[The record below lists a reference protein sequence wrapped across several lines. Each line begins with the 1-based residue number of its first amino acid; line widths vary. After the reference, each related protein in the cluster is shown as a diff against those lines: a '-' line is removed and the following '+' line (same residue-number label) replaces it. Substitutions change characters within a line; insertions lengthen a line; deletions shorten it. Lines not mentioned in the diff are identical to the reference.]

1 MLIENAN
8 YNPQFIF
15 KNKHFNTIYRT
26 VFQQTIINYNRKR
39 IETEDR
45 DFLDLDFSIV
55 GSKKVVL
62 IIHGLEGSSNST
74 YVQSLALVLNTNN
87 FDTVSINLRGC
98 SGEANRLLSSYHSGK
113 TDDLDT
119 VFHYLKQHCSYEE
132 FYLVGYSLGGNM
144 ALKYTGEKGSAISN
158 EIKKTVGVSVP
169 CDLKGSSE
177 SLSSF
182 WNKIYMQRF
191 LVTLKQKVLDKSK
204 EFPDSFIDKE
214 KIQNATNFYD
224 YDNLYTAPAHGFANA
239 LDYWS
244 KCSSKQFI
252 PEIKIPTLLVTAK
265 DDPFLSDSCFPIREA
280 LDNNY
285 FTLEMTKYGGHVG
298 FNDKFLTKEGL
309 WLENRIANFLQNPE

>member
-8 YNPQFIF
+8 YNPQLIF

-26 VFQQTIINYNRKR
+26 FFQKSNFSYKRKR
-39 IETEDR
+39 IETEDG
-45 DFLDLDFSIV
+45 DFLDLDFSEV

-62 IIHGLEGSSNST
+62 IIHGLEGSSNSN
-74 YVQSLALVLNTNN
+74 YVQTLALVLNNTN

-119 VFHYLKQHCSYEE
+119 IFDFLKQQNCYEE
-132 FYLVGYSLGGNM
+132 YYIVGYSLGGNM
-144 ALKYTGEKGSAISN
+144 ALKFTGEKGSAISN
-158 EIKKTVGVSVP
+158 EIKKTVGISVP
-169 CDLKGSSE
+169 CDLQGSSE
-177 SLSSF
+177 RLSSF

-191 LVTLKQKVLDKSK
+191 LVTLKQKALAKSK
-204 EFPDSFIDKE
+204 KFPDSFLDKE
-214 KIQNATNFYD
+214 KIQNAHNFYD
-224 YDNLYTAPAHGFANA
+224 YDNLYTAPVHGFANA

-265 DDPFLSDSCFPIREA
+265 DDPFLSDSCFPIKEA
-280 LDNNY
+280 KDNNY
-285 FTLEMTKYGGHVG
+285 FTLEMTKFGGHVG

-309 WLENRIANFLQNPE
+309 WLENRIANFLQKRE